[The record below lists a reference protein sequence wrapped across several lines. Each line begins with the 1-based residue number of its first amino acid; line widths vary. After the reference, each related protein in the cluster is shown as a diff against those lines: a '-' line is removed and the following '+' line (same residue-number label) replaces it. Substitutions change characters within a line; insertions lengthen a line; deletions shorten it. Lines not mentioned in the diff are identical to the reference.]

1 MRARVSLSAA
11 ARRAIAA
18 RLSYYV
24 WVTPP
29 EHGRYMPLDGRYSP
43 ALVVLSI
50 FIASAASFTAL
61 ELAARITAA
70 RGRERLAWVAGGSV
84 AMGVGIWSMHFVGML
99 AFHLPIPITY
109 GLGLVLLSV
118 VVAIAASAVAL
129 FISSRPSL
137 GPLALIGG
145 ALWMGPAIAGMHYIG
160 MAALSADAGLEYSPG
175 LVLAS
180 VAIAVLASLAGLQ
193 LAHRFSADESR
204 RTRLARV
211 GSALVFGAAI
221 AGMHYTG
228 MAAAQFSTPG
238 HTGPVGGVLAS
249 GELAAGVGLGAFL
262 ILGTGLFGAMLDRRL
277 RARALVQERQRDA
290 QKLEALG
297 QLAGG
302 IAHDFNNLLT
312 AILGH
317 AAFLKQDPAIGDE
330 SREDIEQIEA
340 AASRAAELT
349 RQLLAFGR
357 RQVLEPRPILLN
369 EVVADTMRMLG
380 RVVGENIEVKVL
392 IAPDLAPTMAD
403 PSQVTQILIN
413 LVVNARD
420 AMPDGGLLTIETKNV
435 EVDSVSIGQHLDAP
449 PGSYVMLGVTDSGVG
464 IAPEHQPRIFEPF
477 FTTKGAGRGTGLGL
491 STVYGIVAQSGGSI
505 SVYSEPGH
513 GSTFCVYFRQLAERG
528 AIVPV
533 RPAHPAERLRGRE
546 TVLVVEDEDAV
557 REFAAR
563 ALRQYGY
570 SVLVAGRPQ
579 EALLIAAEHPGT
591 VDLVLADVI
600 MPRTS
605 GPGLMAKL
613 RELRPNAR
621 VVFMSGFTENALG
634 HHGVLE
640 SNYPFLQKP
649 FSPEALAR
657 KVREAL
663 AHGAAASD

>member
-1 MRARVSLSAA
+1 
-11 ARRAIAA
+11 
-18 RLSYYV
+18 
-24 WVTPP
+24 
-29 EHGRYMPLDGRYSP
+29 MPLDGWYSP
-43 ALVVLSI
+43 GLVILSI
-50 FIASAASFTAL
+50 LIASAASYTAL

-70 RGRERLAWVAGGSV
+70 GGRERLAWLAGGSV

-99 AFHLPIPITY
+99 AFHLPLPISY
-109 GLGLVLLSV
+109 GLWLVLLSV
-118 VVAIAASAVAL
+118 VVAIGASALALLVA
-129 FISSRPSL
+129 SRPSL
-137 GPLALIGG
+137 GPLGLIGG

-160 MAALSADAGLEYSPG
+160 MAALSVEAQLSYSRW
-175 LVLAS
+175 LVIAS
-180 VAIAVLASLAGLQ
+180 VAIAVLASLGGLG
-193 LAHRFSADESR
+193 LGHRFRADESR
-204 RTRLARV
+204 RTRLGRPA
-211 GSALVFGAAI
+211 SALLFGAAI

-228 MAAAQFSTPG
+228 MAAADFTLPG
-238 HTGPVGGVLAS
+238 QTGHPGGGLLATRQ
-249 GELAAGVGLGAFL
+249 LAVGVGLGTLL
-262 ILGTGLFGAMLDRRL
+262 ILGMGLFGAMLDRRL
-277 RARALVQERQRDA
+277 RARALLLERQRDA
-290 QKLEALG
+290 QKLEAIG

-317 AAFLKQDPAIGDE
+317 AAFLKQDPGIGDA
-330 SREDIEQIEA
+330 SREDIDQIEA

-357 RQVLEPRPILLN
+357 RQVLEPRPMLLN
-369 EVVADTMRMLG
+369 EVVSDTMRMLG

-392 IAPDLAPTMAD
+392 PAPDLALTMAD

-420 AMPDGGLLTIETKNV
+420 AMPDGGLLTIETRNV
-435 EVDSVSIGQHLDAP
+435 EVDSVTFGQHLDAP
-449 PGSYVMLGVTDSGVG
+449 PGSYVMLGVTDNGVG

-477 FTTKGAGRGTGLGL
+477 FTTKSAGRGTGLGL

-513 GSTFCVYFRQLAERG
+513 GSTFCVYFRQLAEPAAPGPPR
-528 AIVPV
+528 AV
-533 RPAHPAERLRGRE
+533 RATERLGGRE

-557 REFAAR
+557 RDFAAR

-570 SVLVAGRPQ
+570 SVLVARRAE
-579 EALLIAAEHPGT
+579 EALLIAAEHPGRID
-591 VDLVLADVI
+591 VVLADVI

-605 GPGLMAKL
+605 GPGLMTKL
-613 RELRPNAR
+613 RELRPGAP

-640 SNYPFLQKP
+640 SSHPFLQKP

-657 KVREAL
+657 KIREAL
-663 AHGAAASD
+663 ASGAAASE

>member
-1 MRARVSLSAA
+1 
-11 ARRAIAA
+11 
-18 RLSYYV
+18 
-24 WVTPP
+24 
-29 EHGRYMPLDGRYSP
+29 MPLDGWYSP
-43 ALVVLSI
+43 GLVILSI
-50 FIASAASFTAL
+50 LIASAASYTAL

-70 RGRERLAWVAGGSV
+70 GGRERLAWLAGGSV

-99 AFHLPIPITY
+99 AFHLPLPISY
-109 GLGLVLLSV
+109 GLWLVLLSV
-118 VVAIAASAVAL
+118 VVAIGASALAL
-129 FISSRPSL
+129 FVASRPSL
-137 GPLALIGG
+137 GPLGLIGG

-160 MAALSADAGLEYSPG
+160 MAALSVEAQLSYSRW
-175 LVLAS
+175 LVIAS
-180 VAIAVLASLAGLQ
+180 VAIAVLASLGGLG
-193 LAHRFSADESR
+193 LGHRFRADESR
-204 RTRLARV
+204 RTRLGR
-211 GSALVFGAAI
+211 SAIALLFGAAI

-228 MAAAQFSTPG
+228 MAAADFTLPG
-238 HTGPVGGVLAS
+238 QTGHPGGGLLATRQ
-249 GELAAGVGLGAFL
+249 LAVGVGLGTLL
-262 ILGTGLFGAMLDRRL
+262 ILGMGLFGAMLDRRL
-277 RARALVQERQRDA
+277 RARALLLERQRDA
-290 QKLEALG
+290 QKLEAIG

-317 AAFLKQDPAIGDE
+317 AAFLKQDPGIGDA
-330 SREDIEQIEA
+330 SREDIDQIES

-357 RQVLEPRPILLN
+357 RQVLEPRPMLLN
-369 EVVADTMRMLG
+369 EVVSDTMRMLS

-392 IAPDLAPTMAD
+392 PAPDLALTMAD

-420 AMPDGGLLTIETKNV
+420 AMPDGGLLTIETRNV
-435 EVDSVSIGQHLDAP
+435 EVDSVTFGQHLDAP
-449 PGSYVMLGVTDSGVG
+449 PGSYVMLGVTDNGVG

-477 FTTKGAGRGTGLGL
+477 FTTKSAGRGTGLGL

-513 GSTFCVYFRQLAERG
+513 GSTFCVYFRQLAEPAAPGPPR
-528 AIVPV
+528 AV
-533 RPAHPAERLRGRE
+533 RATERLGGRE

-557 REFAAR
+557 RDFAAR

-570 SVLVAGRPQ
+570 SVLVARRAE
-579 EALLIAAEHPGT
+579 EALLIAAEHPGRID
-591 VDLVLADVI
+591 VVLADVI

-605 GPGLMAKL
+605 GPGLMTKL
-613 RELRPNAR
+613 RELRPGAP

-640 SNYPFLQKP
+640 SSHPFLQKP

-657 KVREAL
+657 KIREAL
-663 AHGAAASD
+663 ASGAAASE